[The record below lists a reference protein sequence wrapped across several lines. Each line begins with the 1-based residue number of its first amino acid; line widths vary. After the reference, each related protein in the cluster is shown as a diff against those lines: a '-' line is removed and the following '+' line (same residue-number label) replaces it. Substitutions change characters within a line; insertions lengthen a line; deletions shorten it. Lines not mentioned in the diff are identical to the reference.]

1 MSILKGKSMRID
13 LSVEH
18 WLNIVCV
25 LVLLPL
31 SSLALSNYST
41 LDRPAALAL
50 IDENGHAEIPNNY
63 TSIGADAFKQ
73 SDLKSV
79 TIPDGITN
87 IGDNAFSSTQLT
99 SIEIPNSVV
108 TIEQY
113 AFAWTYSLTSLTLGN
128 SLQTIE
134 GSAFYNSGIINLI
147 LPDSVTSIGSYSF
160 YGSGLESLTI
170 GNSLTSISSYAFGES
185 NDLQDL
191 VIGSSV
197 TSVGNNSFNNTN
209 ITSLVIPESVTHI
222 YEDAFRY
229 VPIGNLVIGSN
240 VTSIGDDAFSGV
252 NGDVF
257 ILKPAQ
263 ENFDI
268 YNFSSMAN
276 IYACD
281 SLDDAGVPQ
290 GCEDAYPNSS
300 FTILDRPA
308 ALALIDENGHAE
320 IPNNYTSIGADAFK
334 QSDLKSVTIPDG
346 ITNIGDNAF
355 SSTQLTSIEIPNSV
369 VTIEQYAFA
378 WTYSLTSLTLGN
390 SLQTIEGSAFYN
402 SGIINLI
409 LPDSVTSIGSYSF
422 YGSGLESLTIGN
434 SLTSI
439 SSYAF
444 GESNDLQDLVIGSSV
459 TSVGNNSFNNTN
471 ITSLVIPESV
481 THIYEDAF
489 RYVPIGNLVIG
500 SNVTSIGDDAFSG
513 VNGDVFIL
521 KPAQENFD
529 IYNFSSMANI
539 YACDSLD
546 DAGVPQGCED
556 AWPDDGIDV
565 PEWPINVCDSDPS
578 LPECDPCTDDS
589 VSCIGYGP
597 GAFGGAIVSETDSI
611 SFSEGGVFIFP
622 SGAEWWA
629 GFAISGISSG
639 TYPLSFMEA
648 GSITFTGYISE
659 GGSAD
664 IRFQLQFQ
672 EHPNVEPTYDTA
684 TVTVSGAMPTSYTVE
699 IPSQGDNTF
708 SSLIMYLE
716 TVDVAVTITDVV
728 VSSDADSVDSNTP
741 NNQIIKVT
749 NTPKGILGNAA
760 VLEVSYDTGDSN
772 NQLTGIGM
780 RVHFNSSLISFKEI
794 TNLVEQDII
803 VNGQGP
809 FNDEDD
815 FDNDPLT
822 DQYISFGWAS
832 LFGNWP
838 NAELPAVLM
847 NIAFDV
853 ADTIDTDT
861 TASTNINFS
870 HTALASGYQFESE
883 SYNLQLQAA
892 SWDFDGNGQADAL
905 TDGLMM
911 LRYYFGLRGDSVTL
925 SAMATDSPL
934 SSDEVVAEIE
944 AAHDIADI
952 DDDGKVEALTDALML
967 LRYLFGLEGEMITNQ
982 AVGQNANRSSHEAI
996 QAYIEGYMP
1005 AM

>member
-1 MSILKGKSMRID
+1 MRID
-13 LSVEH
+13 LSVKH
-18 WLNIVCV
+18 WLNIVCL

-31 SSLALSNYST
+31 SSLALSSYT
-41 LDRPAALAL
+41 QLDRPAALAL
-50 IDENGHAEIPNNY
+50 IDENGHAEIPATY
-63 TSIGADAFKQ
+63 TSIGADAFRD
-73 SDLKSV
+73 SNLNSV
-79 TIPDGITN
+79 TIPDTITN
-87 IGDNAFSSTQLT
+87 IGDYAFSGTQLT
-99 SIEIPNSVV
+99 SVELPNSVIS
-108 TIEQY
+108 IEYY
-113 AFAWTYSLTSLTLGN
+113 AFAYTYSLESLTLGN
-128 SLQTIE
+128 SLQNI
-134 GSAFYNSGIINLI
+134 GHAAFYDSNITSLI
-147 LPDSVTSIGSYSF
+147 VPGSVTFIDSYSFYISKLQSVTIGNSVTSIGYRSF
-160 YGSGLESLTI
+160 M
-170 GNSLTSISSYAFGES
+170 
-185 NDLQDL
+185 
-191 VIGSSV
+191 
-197 TSVGNNSFNNTN
+197 NTN
-209 ITSLVIPESVTHI
+209 IDSLVIPESVTSI
-222 YEDAFRY
+222 GEDAFRDAS
-229 VPIGNLVIGSN
+229 ISSLVIGSN
-240 VTSIGDDAFSGV
+240 VTSIGDDAFNNI

-268 YNFSSMAN
+268 YNFTSMAN
-276 IYACD
+276 
-281 SLDDAGVPQ
+281 V
-290 GCEDAYPNSS
+290 
-300 FTILDRPA
+300 
-308 ALALIDENGHAE
+308 
-320 IPNNYTSIGADAFK
+320 
-334 QSDLKSVTIPDG
+334 
-346 ITNIGDNAF
+346 
-355 SSTQLTSIEIPNSV
+355 
-369 VTIEQYAFA
+369 
-378 WTYSLTSLTLGN
+378 
-390 SLQTIEGSAFYN
+390 
-402 SGIINLI
+402 
-409 LPDSVTSIGSYSF
+409 
-422 YGSGLESLTIGN
+422 
-434 SLTSI
+434 
-439 SSYAF
+439 
-444 GESNDLQDLVIGSSV
+444 
-459 TSVGNNSFNNTN
+459 
-471 ITSLVIPESV
+471 
-481 THIYEDAF
+481 
-489 RYVPIGNLVIG
+489 
-500 SNVTSIGDDAFSG
+500 
-513 VNGDVFIL
+513 
-521 KPAQENFD
+521 
-529 IYNFSSMANI
+529 

-589 VSCIGYGP
+589 ASCIGYGP

-684 TVTVSGAMPTSYTVE
+684 TVTVSGATPTSYTVE
-699 IPSQGDNTF
+699 IPSQGNNTF

-716 TVDVAVTITDVV
+716 TVDVALTITDVV

-772 NQLTGIGM
+772 NQLTGIGI
-780 RVHFNSSLISFKEI
+780 RVHFNSNLLSYKEI

-883 SYNLQLQAA
+883 SYNLELVSA

-982 AVGQNANRSSHEAI
+982 AVGQNANRSSHEAV